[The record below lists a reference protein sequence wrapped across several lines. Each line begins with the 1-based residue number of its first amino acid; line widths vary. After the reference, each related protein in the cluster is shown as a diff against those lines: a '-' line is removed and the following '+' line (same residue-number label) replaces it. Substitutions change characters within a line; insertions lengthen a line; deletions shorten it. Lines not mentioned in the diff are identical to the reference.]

1 MEGTFYYVKNFCEE
15 RENLFK
21 IASQEF
27 NIYIYPFDEKCDLGR
42 IIYKA
47 PPKMYL
53 CINCG
58 KIWMYEKKEFTS
70 TQQDSP
76 LKKSFLSQ
84 PKQYTNYKG
93 AGYTCPFLST
103 KFLF

>member
-27 NIYIYPFDEKCDLGR
+27 NIYIYPFDKKCDLGR

-47 PPKMYL
+47 PQNVSL
-53 CINCG
+53 
-58 KIWMYEKKEFTS
+58 
-70 TQQDSP
+70 
-76 LKKSFLSQ
+76 
-84 PKQYTNYKG
+84 YK
-93 AGYTCPFLST
+93 LW
-103 KFLF
+103 KNLDV

>member
-21 IASQEF
+21 IASQKF
-27 NIYIYPFDEKCDLGR
+27 NIYIYPFDKKCDLGR

-58 KIWMYEKKEFTS
+58 RIWMYEKKEFTS

-76 LKKSFLSQ
+76 LKRLFLSQ
-84 PKQYTNYKG
+84 QKHYANCRG
-93 AGYTCPFLST
+93 AGI
-103 KFLF
+103 